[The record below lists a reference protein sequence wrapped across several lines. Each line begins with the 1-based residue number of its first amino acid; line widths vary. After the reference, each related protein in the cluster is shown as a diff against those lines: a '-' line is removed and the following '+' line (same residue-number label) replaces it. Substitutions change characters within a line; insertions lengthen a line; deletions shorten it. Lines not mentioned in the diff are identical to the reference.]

1 MKKEMLKK
9 LKAVILSVFMLGV
22 VLFQCADA
30 LPVMA
35 ANGSGQNDLFS
46 QIQEKT
52 GVILQDGDVYIYYK
66 VVNSDSENYY
76 CSAYRSSDPIGLN
89 YFFDFHFLWYSES
102 KKRVGCYA
110 FLNNVSNTDFSG
122 VMGASHGSSLYKSNG
137 NFSYFNGFKVNYNST
152 NYDSSACS
160 DWFSFSQSSK
170 IILLSSNARIVS
182 LAYLDSDNNLILSD
196 GIRTGHTGSLK
207 NNFYDSSKDET
218 GGSSD
223 NKESFEKNNT
233 YTRDLGYLKDV
244 RYKLL
249 SIKGAD
255 DSGKVKFSYS
265 DISSSG
271 FNVKQESVSIRLYS
285 QLACYNRKGDDLL
298 SNMPVNYVGSYEAS
312 PLTFS
317 VLRNDIYAVNDDLW
331 NQVNTTEFHTKA
343 ILKGY
348 NRSDR
353 IFLQI
358 VQKNSD
364 GTFNYGGYTVLTCTY
379 NSTGDAVVS
388 VSTRTPDGGRDMDY
402 SYTDKFSPTE
412 GTGSSY
418 EDAEENADNTKTN
431 NPFDALFQGFDS
443 FMSGFDGIVQVFQS
457 FKNALFEIISYF
469 GDFPTLIAKTFPF
482 LPSFIT
488 TSISVGFL
496 LAVVLRFLGRQ

>member
-1 MKKEMLKK
+1 MKKEVFKK
-9 LKAVILSVFMLGV
+9 MKAVLLSVFMLGV
-22 VLFQCADA
+22 VMFQLVD
-30 LPVMA
+30 LVPVQA
-35 ANGSGQNDLFS
+35 ANTKTYSEKFLNSFKQANGNKILEETHWKGDISDYSFSTSYDFPVFYYIASFVDDNGKNSFRLYVLHPASVTDFKFDIFCITQNCVSSSSLSGVVNHSIVFKGQNYL
-46 QIQEKT
+46 
-52 GVILQDGDVYIYYK
+52 L
-66 VVNSDSENYY
+66 NYY
-76 CSAYRSSDPIGLN
+76 YPSDLKSFSYKLVGGYNKFSSLSDLENFTYGLS
-89 YFFDFHFLWYSES
+89 D
-102 KKRVGCYA
+102 
-110 FLNNVSNTDFSG
+110 DSG
-122 VMGASHGSSLYKSNG
+122 EIINPDGSS
-137 NFSYFNGFKVNYNST
+137 
-152 NYDSSACS
+152 
-160 DWFSFSQSSK
+160 
-170 IILLSSNARIVS
+170 
-182 LAYLDSDNNLILSD
+182 
-196 GIRTGHTGSLK
+196 
-207 NNFYDSSKDET
+207 

-244 RYKLL
+244 KYKLL

-271 FNVKQESVSIRLYS
+271 FNVKQEGVSIRLYS

-298 SNMPVNYVGSYEAS
+298 SNMPINYVGSYDAS

-317 VLRNDIYAVNDDLW
+317 VLRNDIYAVNNDLW
-331 NQVNTTEFHTKA
+331 DKVNTAEFHAKA

-353 IFLQI
+353 LFLQI
-358 VQKNSD
+358 VQKKSD

-379 NSTGDAVVS
+379 NSTGNAVVS

-418 EDAEENADNTKTN
+418 GDAEENADNTKTN

-443 FMSGFDGIVQVFQS
+443 FMSGFDGIVPVFQS
-457 FKNALFEIISYF
+457 FKSALFEIISYF
-469 GDFPTLIAKTFPF
+469 GDFPILIAKTFPF
-482 LPSFIT
+482 LPTFIT

-496 LAVVLRFLGRQ
+496 LAVVLRFLGR

>member
-1 MKKEMLKK
+1 MKKEMFKK

-22 VLFQCADA
+22 VLFQFADA
-30 LPVMA
+30 VSVMA
-35 ANGSGQNDLFS
+35 ADKS
-46 QIQEKT
+46 
-52 GVILQDGDVYIYYK
+52 Y
-66 VVNSDSENYY
+66 SD
-76 CSAYRSSDPIGLN
+76 
-89 YFFDFHFLWYSES
+89 
-102 KKRVGCYA
+102 K
-110 FLNNVSNTDFSG
+110 FLNSFKQASG
-122 VMGASHGSSLYKSNG
+122 DCFLEC
-137 NFSYFNGFKVNYNST
+137 T
-152 NYDSSACS
+152 
-160 DWFSFSQSSK
+160 
-170 IILLSSNARIVS
+170 
-182 LAYLDSDNNLILSD
+182 DSDNRYFQYFLPTTYNVPIYFYLASFKDSGYDSFKIYVLHPASVTNFKFYVYNVTSGHESVSYLSGFVNTKVVFKGQNYLLSCFYPADLENSTYKLVGSYHKFSSESDLENFVYGLSD
-196 GIRTGHTGSLK
+196 NSGEVINPDGPS
-207 NNFYDSSKDET
+207 

-233 YTRDLGYLKDV
+233 YTRDLGYLKNV
-244 RYKLL
+244 KYKLL

-271 FNVKQESVSIRLYS
+271 FNVKQEGVSIRLYS

-298 SNMPVNYVGSYEAS
+298 SNMPVNYVGTYEAS

-331 NQVNTTEFHTKA
+331 NQVNTPEFHAKA

-353 IFLQI
+353 LFLQI

-457 FKNALFEIISYF
+457 FKSALFEIISYF

-482 LPSFIT
+482 LPTFIT

-496 LAVVLRFLGRQ
+496 LAVVLRFLGR